1 MAMVLWDASGFA
13 KRYAP
18 ELGSDVVVHLLTLVP
33 AAQMA
38 ITMLGYAET
47 YSILLRKQNSRVI
60 SSISFA
66 LATSALTN
74 EVLNERD
81 FQILAV
87 DDAAIL
93 IGIALMKRHNL
104 NSSDAAILAA
114 YLRYARLPG
123 SPPCLLVASDQRLL
137 RAASAEGLA
146 TLNPELLLPADVPGT
161 LASL

>member
-1 MAMVLWDASGFA
+1 MLRLLWDASALA
-13 KRYAP
+13 KRYAL
-18 ELGSDVVVHLLTLVP
+18 ELGSQTVDALFAAVLLS
-33 AAQMA
+33 QMTA
-38 ITMLGYAET
+38 TFLGYAET
-47 YSILLRKQNSRVI
+47 FSLLTRKCNRGQISRATLRTAISLLQTETLNSLDFSLLTVHDADILTGVEYIQKHHI
-60 SSISFA
+60 
-66 LATSALTN
+66 
-74 EVLNERD
+74 
-81 FQILAV
+81 
-87 DDAAIL
+87 
-93 IGIALMKRHNL
+93 